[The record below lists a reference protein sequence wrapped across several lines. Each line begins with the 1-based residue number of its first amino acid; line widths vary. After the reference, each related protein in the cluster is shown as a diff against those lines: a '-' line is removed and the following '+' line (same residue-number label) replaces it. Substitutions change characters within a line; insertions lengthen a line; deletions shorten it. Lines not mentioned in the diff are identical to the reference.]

1 MTEKESFHMG
11 QLNNEESLLAFQRY
25 VDDKQIG
32 LNELNVARPW
42 HDLPGK
48 KQHVCK
54 LKVGDAAPNSKVVKL
69 DGTETT
75 LHEILDGS
83 GGSKIKNTPTVLVF
97 GSMTCPSFRS
107 MYVEE
112 FCEMIAEHKGAVRLV
127 FVYLAEAHPQ
137 DGWQVGQN
145 VSQEVLINTHKSV
158 EDRLAAAKQLLEHH
172 SEIKELLVDSME
184 DSCDADFEAQPS
196 RAYVIHDNQIVY
208 QSNLGPYQI
217 SPSSLQAF
225 LWEWPILKGEKST
238 NLFNHSI
245 SEIDE
250 ALFEE

>member
-1 MTEKESFHMG
+1 MG

-25 VDDKQIG
+25 IDDKSIG
-32 LNELNVARPW
+32 LHELNKARPW

-54 LKVGDAAPNSKVVKL
+54 LRVGDDAPNSKVVTM

-75 LHEILDGS
+75 LHEILSGS
-83 GGSKIKNTPTVLVF
+83 SNKKKIPTVVVF
-97 GSMTCPSFRS
+97 GSLTCPSFRS
-107 MYVEE
+107 MYLKE
-112 FCEMIAEHKGAVRLV
+112 FCEIVAEHKGAVRLV
-127 FVYLAEAHPQ
+127 VIYLAEAHPQ

-145 VSQEVLINTHKSV
+145 VSQEVLINTHKTID
-158 EDRLAAAKQLLEHH
+158 DRLAAAKQLLEHH
-172 SEIKELLVDSME
+172 TEITELLVDSME
-184 DSCDADFEAQPS
+184 NNCDADYEAQPS
-196 RAYVIHDNQIVY
+196 RAYIIHNNKIVY

-225 LWEWPILKGEKST
+225 LWEWPILKGEVT
-238 NLFNHSI
+238 ADLFNHSI

-250 ALFEE
+250 TLLDD